1 MSGENQP
8 QDNVNGQ
15 TSGDDSS
22 VVTRGVKLSS
32 EQNNSEQSCSDSE
45 LLNCGKVVIKTDEIN
60 RLDDVLVRLAK
71 RNIDN
76 EDVIKTAKHRRLL
89 FPEGLPTVRT
99 KIKYLPSEQGY
110 YTHPFHQLHNKIV
123 GILDR
128 LPKYGDQAILRQVQ
142 EMQRDILGIDALGR
156 KRRKH
161 VVSREEGVPSIK
173 RMLMDYIYQVINQPV
188 TFPLGAM
195 TDLSAKEIERIH
207 TYTAMIANRFMSI
220 PRIDFTQE
228 DVLRHVSSIQSAMTD
243 AKEIYSDEAI
253 DQLTDM
259 TDAAVRRYIQN
270 NVISP
275 LLRDVLVNRGS
286 LKTLVNISPFQAAA
300 SYAEWLKLLD
310 MNYDASMIRSLV
322 TQALPQF
329 PWMTGME
336 TLRHASAGGRKQN
349 GVFVMNQIAAA
360 IADEESMED
369 FYYDTFLGKFSKYR
383 NGTETEVTSIS
394 IAALGM
400 NIHRTCD
407 LLNVH
412 QEPIALCDNVSYDK
426 LDDLAGLLQRKDV
439 VVYLIKLLA
448 KLSNVSIEEKIDLDF
463 LTRYPEWSGLLQSD
477 MSESDD
483 VMSVTVLTGV
493 LEPIIKFQYLA
504 SVCNNKITANELRSI
519 FDEPNRADLQ
529 SDFSSFLYHF
539 SLSHNVS
546 QGVIRSVLE
555 IVRNSREWV
564 GQTIWDE
571 LAKVGIVI
579 PAVDNPGSSNRTL
592 HTKFE
597 SASSII
603 RLMDN
608 SATTVSYYV
617 NSEIAEG
624 ATMLQPILNTL
635 QAANALG
642 NREDVVELRLPF
654 VTSALPKADLFELTQ
669 SNTPQHII
677 QDLIQ
682 QLEIVDTRSIASDS
696 PLIERELNI
705 HLLRRVTDTSEELAD
720 QPGTHHVDGFF
731 CLVPVTP
738 YLRVVYGQLTP
749 TEQRA
754 FKLIQDMKTSLLSKH
769 LNTDTVSIITNAA
782 GHSFV
787 QIDPA
792 EYITI
797 EHGDLNHLMVDSTLL
812 LPVNS
817 EQLRNFLSARSY
829 SLHTGSIKDTAQPIG
844 TGHNQSKVGDVGV
857 QELREDQIIKG
868 NPS

>member
-1 MSGENQP
+1 MNKKDQEQANVEGQGVGNHSDNDTKKTDPTSGQNGFNLDSGEAGPMNYEK
-8 QDNVNGQ
+8 
-15 TSGDDSS
+15 
-22 VVTRGVKLSS
+22 VT
-32 EQNNSEQSCSDSE
+32 
-45 LLNCGKVVIKTDEIN
+45 IKPTETN
-60 RLDDVLVRLAK
+60 RLDDVLSRLTKRSIEDEEAIKSAK
-71 RNIDN
+71 R
-76 EDVIKTAKHRRLL
+76 RRLL
-89 FPEGLPTVRT
+89 FPEGLSTVRT

-110 YTHPFHQLHNKIV
+110 YTHPFHQLHNRI
-123 GILDR
+123 INALDR
-128 LPKYGDQAILRQVQ
+128 LPKYGDQAILRRIQ

-156 KRRKH
+156 KRRRH

-243 AKEIYSDEAI
+243 AKETYSDEAI

-349 GVFVMNQIAAA
+349 GVFVMNQIATA
-360 IADEESMED
+360 IADEESVND

-383 NGTETEVTSIS
+383 EGRETEVTSIS

-412 QEPIALCDNVSYDK
+412 QEPIALCDSVSYDK
-426 LDDLAGLLQRKDV
+426 LDELSSLLQRKDV

-448 KLSNVSIEEKIDLDF
+448 KLSNVSIEERIDLDF
-463 LTRYPEWSGLLQSD
+463 LTRYPEWSGLLQTDSG
-477 MSESDD
+477 ESDN

-571 LAKVGIVI
+571 LSKVGIVI
-579 PAVDNPGSSNRTL
+579 PAVDNPGSGNRTL

-654 VTSALPKADLFELTQ
+654 VTSALPKVDLFELTQ
-669 SNTPQHII
+669 SDTPQHIV
-677 QDLIQ
+677 QDLMQ

-696 PLIERELNI
+696 PLIERELSV
-705 HLLRRVTDTSEELAD
+705 HLLRRAASEGKGLSEQASA
-720 QPGTHHVDGFF
+720 HEVDGFF

-738 YLRVVYGQLTP
+738 YLRVVYDQLAP
-749 TEQRA
+749 VEQRA
-754 FKLIQDMKTSLLSKH
+754 FKLIKDMKTSLLSKH
-769 LNTDTVSIITNAA
+769 LSNDSVSIITNAA
-782 GHSFV
+782 GYSFV

-829 SLHTGSIKDTAQPIG
+829 SLHTGSIKDAIPAAGPSELPVG
-844 TGHNQSKVGDVGV
+844 TNNPKTPEPKDDIVPKGD
-857 QELREDQIIKG
+857 
-868 NPS
+868 